1 VLAGSVFRMISDLA
15 DDGVIQLVMDV
26 GPEQTNPFTSENG
39 LAINDLW
46 QYGRYIRIPLQEM
59 EQ

>member
-1 VLAGSVFRMISDLA
+1 MLAGSVFRMISDLA

-39 LAINDLW
+39 LAINDPW
-46 QYGRYIRIPLQEM
+46 QYGRYIRIPL
-59 EQ
+59 